1 MKILGIDIST
11 RDVAL
16 TLICTNTMRI
26 LKTVK
31 VEFPKGISIVEK
43 IGIMDTDNS
52 LTQLV
57 LNEDFDKVYI
67 ENNLSTPLVTM
78 AWTKYGYYH
87 ITGYLMG
94 YFRAEIIELIN
105 NSIWKKA
112 LAYRTPTKAL
122 YETSKLLKQAKEVF
136 AIEWVKEH
144 FYKVDENI
152 DSDNADAVLIAYG
165 GYKNGTTTK

>member
-1 MKILGIDIST
+1 MKLLGIDIST

-31 VEFPKGISIVEK
+31 VEFPKESSIVEK

-67 ENNLSTPLVTM
+67 ENNLTHGSTLF
-78 AWTKYGYYH
+78 AWVSHGYYH
-87 ITGYLMG
+87 ITGFLMG

-105 NSIWKKA
+105 NSTWKKA
-112 LAYRTPTKAL
+112 LAYRTPTKDL
-122 YETSKLLKQAKEVF
+122 YETSKLLKQAKETF

-144 FYKVDENI
+144 FYKVDDNI

-165 GYKNGTTTK
+165 GYLNGKTTK